1 MMQTH
6 MLKRELLRLR
16 QLEPHPPITLATNLK
31 GAPVCVSKFEE
42 AELGRRT
49 KKARGIKMSQQIRF
63 IVDQLNE
70 PPFSRKFNL
79 VSFDA
84 LDAFNLLQVL
94 NDVLAEISSEH
105 KIDLREEQ
113 LEQTAVRILTLLRVL
128 KYKPKTD
135 DGGGLNAF
143 RQGLLQGDKP
153 TTYSLLQ
160 WLLERLPDLK
170 KRAYLAKFLIRIEVP
185 AEFLQDDQVDELS
198 SNHDELMEQF
208 KELHKTIEQ
217 QRNSKFSVAEVRKD
231 ISSMEEEKEQLEK
244 RIERLKQKAMSTPNS
259 SPMLQAAQK
268 LRKEKDRSL
277 ELEEQ
282 KLEQKN
288 LLLHAEQ
295 KVELVRKEVEE
306 TEKAN
311 LGLTSVKLVAQ
322 LEEEIKL
329 NKLLTEETLPK
340 KIETKR
346 KECIE
351 LERVVSEP
359 IFNDSDLDGI
369 RQKIKEINQEIAR
382 MREEKLPGKDP
393 AWDRLVLFRQQAS
406 IIARKKEAAVEE
418 YKALGD
424 EVAAAEK
431 DLQSKREQLKDYDG
445 GIVLREEEFKRYV
458 AKLRTMNTEFK
469 KKKSELSTFK
479 AEIGVLT
486 RTEEILKSRDENT
499 LELMEL
505 MEKNRGVHGYRKAQ
519 EAIEDAS
526 AAKSELDEKTGK
538 TLLDITATVN
548 ELTAKIESKKAFLA
562 PLIKNVRPLRQQHQ
576 ELQGEHAEKKV
587 TYDGVAAGLQS
598 QRSGLERDLQ
608 ALWEE
613 TLAEESRYH
622 YLHCM
627 LKSFD
632 LQKERVAAE
641 MRCYVSSDPAEKHK
655 SLRDQYTRKIQEA
668 ENDGKSLRE
677 KQKEI
682 KETHASSLNQVKL
695 WKDLKKMMTV
705 KRECFLQS
713 QQEKSQAKAAEEKIM
728 AEENR
733 LVIT

>member
-1 MMQTH
+1 
-6 MLKRELLRLR
+6 
-16 QLEPHPPITLATNLK
+16 
-31 GAPVCVSKFEE
+31 
-42 AELGRRT
+42 
-49 KKARGIKMSQQIRF
+49 MSQQIRF
-63 IVDQLNE
+63 IVDKLNE
-70 PPFSRKFNL
+70 PPFLKKFNL

-84 LDAFNLLQVL
+84 LDSFSLLRLL
-94 NDVLAEISSEH
+94 NDVLAEISAEH

-113 LEQTAVRILTLLRVL
+113 PEQTAVRILTLLRVL
-128 KYKPKTD
+128 KYKPKTEEV
-135 DGGGLNAF
+135 NTF
-143 RQGLLQGDKP
+143 RSALLQGDKP
-153 TTYSLLQ
+153 TTYNLLQ

-170 KRAYLAKFLIRIEVP
+170 KRAYLANFLGRIEVP
-185 AEFLQDDQVDELS
+185 AEFLQDEQVEELS
-198 SNHDELMEQF
+198 ATHNDLMEQF
-208 KELHKTIEQ
+208 KELHKTVEQ

-231 ISSMEEEKEQLEK
+231 IASMEEEKEQLGK
-244 RIERLKQKAMSTPNS
+244 RIERLKQKAMSAPNS
-259 SPMLQAAQK
+259 SAMLKAAQK
-268 LRKEKDRSL
+268 LRREKDRSL

-295 KVELVRKEVEE
+295 KVDLARKEVEE
-306 TEKAN
+306 AEKAN
-311 LGLTSVKLVAQ
+311 IGLTSLKLMAT

-329 NKLLTEETLPK
+329 NKMLTEETLPK
-340 KIETKR
+340 KIDAKR

-369 RQKIKEINQEIAR
+369 RDQIKEINEEIAR
-382 MREEKLPGKDP
+382 KREEKMPGKDP

-418 YKALGD
+418 YKTLGD
-424 EVAAAEK
+424 EVAVAEK
-431 DLQSKREQLKDYDG
+431 DLQSKRDQLKDYDG
-445 GIVLREEEFKRYV
+445 GVVLREDEFKRYV
-458 AKLRTMNTEFK
+458 SKLRTMNTEFK
-469 KKKSELSTFK
+469 RKKSELSAFK
-479 AEIGVLT
+479 AEVGVLT
-486 RTEEILKSRDENT
+486 RTEEILMSRDENT

-505 MEKNRGVHGYRKAQ
+505 LEKRKGVHGYRQAQ

-526 AAKSELDEKTGK
+526 AVKSELDEKTGK
-538 TLLDITATVN
+538 MLLDITANIN

-562 PLIKNVRPLRQQHQ
+562 PLIKTVRPLRQEYQ
-576 ELQGEHAEKKV
+576 ELHAEHAEKKV

-598 QRSGLERDLQ
+598 QRSGLEREVQ
-608 ALWEE
+608 TLWEE

-627 LKSFD
+627 LKSLG
-632 LQKERVAAE
+632 LQKERIAAE
-641 MRCYVSSDPAEKHK
+641 MRSYVSSDPAEKHK

-668 ENDGKSLRE
+668 ENDGKALRD
-677 KQKEI
+677 KQREI
-682 KETHASSLNQVKL
+682 KNAHTSTLNQVKL
-695 WKDLKKMMTV
+695 WKDLKQMMAV
-705 KRECFLQS
+705 KRECFLQG